1 MKKALLI
8 ILTGIIVTSSVSV
21 SAAGDAAKGKALTA
35 TCVACHGVNGNSVN
49 PIWPKLAGQGEAYI
63 AKQLMDF
70 RSGTRVD
77 AMMSPMAK
85 GIASDEDVLHIS
97 AYFASQKQKSGVA
110 EEKLVRAGADIF
122 KGGRTSSSVTACAA
136 CHGVTGNGNTKAKFP
151 KVSGQHSQYL
161 LNQLK
166 AFKTG
171 SRTNDNGKMMQDIA
185 KRMTDADMKAVSEFI
200 EGLHD

>member
-77 AMMSPMAK
+77 ATMSPMAK

>member
-1 MKKALLI
+1 MKKALFI

-77 AMMSPMAK
+77 ATMSPMAK